1 MDRPPFSEDDELCT
15 GLVIIKLGQT
25 NVIQRSNKPAVQPPG
40 PARQK
45 DHLPGEPNIQLDNAT
60 ISAHLDEELATADLN
75 RLSAH
80 LWLVAKQDSSHI
92 SSLTHQIVRGREI
105 VITERPGL
113 HLVWHYNRV
122 FIKPLPKYLL
132 SHAFWDFYLISPSS
146 PVPEALRNDL
156 RKAALGFLRSYSYL
170 VRRRSYFDLVMNE
183 DHHFVRLMRSLEAVD
198 DSMIKIILF
207 PFTYHKAEAAMP
219 LIDDSDRS
227 WLAFVSA
234 SQGFSI
240 FTLFIVAIVLLFLL
254 VVFVALSSR
263 ETIFALKDLY
273 RRRRHPQTVAVEAG
287 AVCSNIIKT

>member
-183 DHHFVRLMRSLEAVD
+183 DHRLLPKKTKYADFVRLMRSLEAVD
-198 DSMIKIILF
+198 DSM
-207 PFTYHKAEAAMP
+207 
-219 LIDDSDRS
+219 
-227 WLAFVSA
+227 VSPRY
-234 SQGFSI
+234 SYGE
-240 FTLFIVAIVLLFLL
+240 LR
-254 VVFVALSSR
+254 LSR
-263 ETIFALKDLY
+263 L
-273 RRRRHPQTVAVEAG
+273 
-287 AVCSNIIKT
+287 NI